1 VQLRQR
7 SVEDMILD
15 WTVGQSKPIE
25 SYRVLSQTDL
35 GPNAV
40 TLFEQCQSVDGLVRE
55 ASILLHKDENGNW
68 RRMMAAEEMPKLE
81 AMIRRLA
88 TQPGSE
94 AHSIGH
100 KSLEASSLES
110 SKKR

>member
-1 VQLRQR
+1 
-7 SVEDMILD
+7 
-15 WTVGQSKPIE
+15 
-25 SYRVLSQTDL
+25 
-35 GPNAV
+35 V